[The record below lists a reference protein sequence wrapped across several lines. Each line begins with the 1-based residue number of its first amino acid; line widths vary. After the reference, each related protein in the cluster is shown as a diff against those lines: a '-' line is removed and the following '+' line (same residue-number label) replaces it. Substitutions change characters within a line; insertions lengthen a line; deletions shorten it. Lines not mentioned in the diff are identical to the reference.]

1 MTNFNQQG
9 NIAATEK
16 TDSGDFRSIIDDLT
30 VENQEL
36 KERLRAFEAA
46 QAPALETQQD
56 RLFEVK
62 VHGLPT
68 HQKQELVET
77 LQAFAQRVEILNQQ
91 PSQPAGSA
99 APYVSVNRS
108 VQPHGQPTT
117 KSADR
122 IESSYASASA
132 SDQLSRT
139 TPDPNQPSTS
149 KTPRRITA
157 QPIEGTPAGLLYK
170 GYDSSMT
177 EREKKVMVVKR
188 LEHLFSGKG
197 SRQSKLQK
205 AGPSPDATTG
215 FDQITER
222 MREAQILSS
231 IEDSLE
237 DGTAPDDRGMLDDD
251 NATQPPDDNETLDH
265 QRETRL
271 IDLDPDRAQQPQENI
286 RYIRHLQPSKKAE
299 ENTAEASSIS
309 EWVSIYLLMNL
320 AQLHMLN
327 VTPDFVRSA
336 ITEVSTRFELSADRQ
351 KVRWHGGPEGS
362 KSGSDSDRVMP
373 DTTDSSDSER
383 RKQGHSISTGTTGAH
398 QYGISNTAS
407 SSNQAAS
414 AHGRRRHDLEY
425 KPLFV
430 KPRRPLAHQT
440 YQDDS
445 ASAYLPRSTVDG
457 DGYGSALGT
466 MLTGATNTS
475 LPRSDAGP
483 IVFFSGALF
492 VTDLSG
498 DSAEVLAQQHRS
510 RNSPHGYKRASVAPL
525 GTDRPKRHRPIR
537 PTRSGSYSRTPKRPF
552 KDYSKVAEAL
562 QQDNRLK
569 TPERV
574 CSDDANSNDINF
586 DPKWTDDGK
595 SASPQ
600 QRIVMEA
607 SGIGGTKPDDNFV
620 VIVETAHPKMRSEFH
635 KQLQAD
641 IALALDPNRKT
652 AKLLHMIEEAKL
664 DPRDSP
670 RRKGKQPAP
679 QSRHEKTQSAPVK
692 ITVLSKRELRL
703 QPSETPPPAQL
714 WDDDSDSDA
723 NSDVSMDSQGT
734 DHEIKAL
741 KDSPP
746 NLSAEGEG
754 EFETIPEGEE
764 SPVEEDDS
772 DGEID
777 MMGYDR
783 VKDPY
788 LVAERELEYVRNLR
802 LTAIGDSY
810 RPSGSRGATAGDED
824 DDEERGI
831 SDVEEDDEEGVD
843 SGNDDDDASMGA

>member
-1 MTNFNQQG
+1 M
-9 NIAATEK
+9 
-16 TDSGDFRSIIDDLT
+16 
-30 VENQEL
+30 
-36 KERLRAFEAA
+36 
-46 QAPALETQQD
+46 QQD

-62 VHGLPT
+62 VHGLPA
-68 HQKQELVET
+68 HQKHELLET

-91 PSQPAGSA
+91 SSQQAGSA
-99 APYVSVNRS
+99 VPYVSINRS
-108 VQPHGQPTT
+108 VLPHGQPTIT
-117 KSADR
+117 SADR
-122 IESSYASASA
+122 IESSYAPASA
-132 SDQLSRT
+132 SGQLSRT

-149 KTPRRITA
+149 TTPRRLTA

-188 LEHLFSGKG
+188 LEHLFSGKE
-197 SRQSKLQK
+197 SRQPKLK
-205 AGPSPDATTG
+205 EAGPSPNAATG
-215 FDQITER
+215 FDQITDR

-231 IEDSLE
+231 IEDSPE
-237 DGTAPDDRGMLDDD
+237 GETVPDGVSMLDDD
-251 NATQPPDDNETLDH
+251 NATQPADDNEAADH

-286 RYIRHLQPSKKAE
+286 RYIRHLQPSKKAG
-299 ENTAEASSIS
+299 EATTETSSIS

-320 AQLHMLN
+320 AQLHMFN

-336 ITEVSTRFELSADRQ
+336 ITEVSTRFELSIDRQ
-351 KVRWHGGPEGS
+351 KVRWHGGPEDS
-362 KSGSDSDRVMP
+362 KSGSDSDRAMP

-383 RKQGHSISTGTTGAH
+383 RKPGHSISTDTTGPYH
-398 QYGISNTAS
+398 HGISNTAS
-407 SSNQAAS
+407 GSNPAAS
-414 AHGRRRHDLEY
+414 AHGRRRYDLEY

-430 KPRRPLAHQT
+430 KPRRPSAHRL

-445 ASAYLPRSTVDG
+445 ASAYLPRSAVDG
-457 DGYGSALGT
+457 DAYGSALGT
-466 MLTGATNTS
+466 IITGATNTS
-475 LPRSDAGP
+475 LPRSDTGP

-510 RNSPHGYKRASVAPL
+510 RNSPHRYKRASVAPL
-525 GTDRPKRHRPIR
+525 GTNRPKRHRPSR
-537 PTRSGSYSRTPKRPF
+537 PTRSESYSRTPKRPF

-600 QRIVMEA
+600 QRLMMEA
-607 SGIGGTKPDDNFV
+607 SGIGGTKPEDNFV

-641 IALALDPNRKT
+641 VASALDPNRKT

-664 DPRDSP
+664 DPRDLS

-679 QSRHEKTQSAPVK
+679 QNRHEKAQSAPVK

-723 NSDVSMDSQGT
+723 NSDVSMDSHGT
-734 DHEIKAL
+734 DHEIKVL

-754 EFETIPEGEE
+754 ECETIAEDEE
-764 SPVEEDDS
+764 SPIEDDS
-772 DGEID
+772 DEEID
-777 MMGYDR
+777 MMGFDR
-783 VKDPY
+783 KENPN
-788 LVAERELEYVRNLR
+788 LVAEQELEYVRNLR
-802 LTAIGDSY
+802 LTAIGGSD

-824 DDEERGI
+824 DDEEDET
-831 SDVEEDDEEGVD
+831 SDVEEDDEEGD
-843 SGNDDDDASMGA
+843 DDDDASMGA

>member
-1 MTNFNQQG
+1 MTTFNKEA
-9 NIAATEK
+9 NTAATER

-46 QAPALETQQD
+46 QAPPPEVQQD

-62 VHGLPT
+62 VHGLPA
-68 HQKQELVET
+68 HQKQKLVET
-77 LQAFAQRVEILNQQ
+77 LQAFAQRVEVLNQQ
-91 PSQPAGSA
+91 SSQQARSA

-108 VQPHGQPTT
+108 VQPHGQPTIT
-117 KSADR
+117 SADR

-132 SDQLSRT
+132 SGQLSRT
-139 TPDPNQPSTS
+139 TPDSNQPSTS
-149 KTPRRITA
+149 KTPRRVTA

-197 SRQSKLQK
+197 SRQSKLK
-205 AGPSPDATTG
+205 NAGQSPNATTG
-215 FDQITER
+215 FDLITER
-222 MREAQILSS
+222 MREAQILPS
-231 IEDSLE
+231 IEDSPE
-237 DGTAPDDRGMLDDD
+237 DGTVQDGRGTLDDD
-251 NATQPPDDNETLDH
+251 NATQPADDNETVDY

-271 IDLDPDRAQQPQENI
+271 IDLDPDRAQLPQEYI
-286 RYIRHLQPSKKAE
+286 RYIRHLQPSKKTE
-299 ENTAEASSIS
+299 EDTTETSAIS

-336 ITEVSTRFELSADRQ
+336 ITEVSTRFELSTDRQ
-351 KVRWHGGPEGS
+351 KVRWHGGPGDS
-362 KSGSDSDRVMP
+362 KSGSDSDRAMP

-383 RKQGHSISTGTTGAH
+383 RKQGHSISTGTTEPYH
-398 QYGISNTAS
+398 HGISNTAS
-407 SSNQAAS
+407 ISNQAAS
-414 AHGRRRHDLEY
+414 AHERRRHDLEY

-430 KPRRPLAHQT
+430 KPRRPWAHQP

-457 DGYGSALGT
+457 DAYGSALGT
-466 MLTGATNTS
+466 MMTGATNTS
-475 LPRSDAGP
+475 IPRSDAGP

-510 RNSPHGYKRASVAPL
+510 RNSHHGYKRAPIAPL
-525 GTDRPKRHRPIR
+525 GTDRPKRYRPSR
-537 PTRSGSYSRTPKRPF
+537 PTRSESYSRTPMRPF

-569 TPERV
+569 TPDRV
-574 CSDDANSNDINF
+574 GSDDANSNDINF

-641 IALALDPNRKT
+641 VASTLDPSRKT

-664 DPRDSP
+664 DPSNAARK
-670 RRKGKQPAP
+670 RKGKQPAS
-679 QSRHEKTQSAPVK
+679 QSRHEKVQSAPVK
-692 ITVLSKRELRL
+692 ITVLSRRELKL
-703 QPSETPPPAQL
+703 QPSETPPPAQFWGDDDCSDDDDNMSVDSSSTDQGIKEL
-714 WDDDSDSDA
+714 KESPPNMNSVPEEEDEEQGDGFEIPDDDDSDGS
-723 NSDVSMDSQGT
+723 
-734 DHEIKAL
+734 
-741 KDSPP
+741 
-746 NLSAEGEG
+746 
-754 EFETIPEGEE
+754 
-764 SPVEEDDS
+764 
-772 DGEID
+772 ID
-777 MMGYDR
+777 MMGFDR
-783 VKDPY
+783 EKNPH

-802 LTAIGDSY
+802 LTAIGDSD
-810 RPSGSRGATAGDED
+810 RPSGSGRATAGD
-824 DDEERGI
+824 DDEEDET
-831 SDVEEDDEEGVD
+831 SDVEEDNEEGDD
-843 SGNDDDDASMGA
+843 SGDDDDDASMGA